1 MISVVEVRLGDCLTV
16 HQLSLLSDNHG
27 GCRETGLK
35 QRSACISSRHYA
47 EQIHRKKTHKQIA
60 AAALRA

>member
-1 MISVVEVRLGDCLTV
+1 MISVVEVCLGDCLTV

-27 GCRETGLK
+27 GCREAGLK
-35 QRSACISSRHYA
+35 QRSACISSRHYT
-47 EQIHRKKTHKQIA
+47 EQYSWKKTHKQIS